1 MIEIR
6 GGVADVIEERSSLFA
21 SRGFITLALGAIPPN
36 DSGSV
41 MAPPYIELE
50 YFEEAAEWLRKY
62 PKVIPG
68 GIGLYG
74 NSSGS
79 LIALLL
85 ASLRSDVIKAVVS
98 VSPLPYAGLFPFK
111 YRGKL
116 SEVIHCDRSK
126 IMSTE
131 DGLVIRDAHALVVE
145 DNGSDFKF
153 SAITPCEDIS
163 CPVLLIYGT
172 DDMFMNAEYNVRLVY
187 EKMDKNGKGHLCSV
201 LRYPGAGHIIEPP
214 YIPICLS
221 SLVTAVLSVPFGDPY
236 MVWGGELQANAHAH
250 EDAWPK
256 VLAFLR
262 KNIAH

>member
-1 MIEIR
+1 MIE
-6 GGVADVIEERSSLFA
+6 DRSSLFA
-21 SRGFITLALGAIPPN
+21 TRGFITLSLAALTPN
-36 DSGSV
+36 DSGSE
-41 MAPPYIELE
+41 MLPPYLELE

-74 NSSGS
+74 NCSGS
-79 LIALLL
+79 WVALLL
-85 ASLRSDVIKAVVS
+85 ASHRSDVIKAVVA
-98 VSPLPYAGLFPFK
+98 VSPLPYAKLNPFK

-116 SEVIHCDRSK
+116 SEVIHRDQSK

-131 DGLVIRDAHALVVE
+131 DGLVIRHAYPSVME
-145 DNGSDFKF
+145 DNGSSLKF
-153 SAITPCEDIS
+153 SAITPCENIS

-201 LRYPGAGHIIEPP
+201 LRYPGAGHFIEPP
-214 YIPICLS
+214 YIPVCLS
-221 SLVTAVLSVPFGDPY
+221 SLATAVLSVPFGDPY
-236 MVWGGELQANAHAH
+236 MVWGGELEANAHAQ

-262 KNIAH
+262 KNVAY